1 MADKFQ
7 IKIQDNDLKT
17 VTIQVSKDM
26 KIKEVKELYY
36 AKTGKKQD
44 NNNFLL
50 FYNVKKLDDDKT
62 IGDYK
67 VKKNATIKFLSVEH
81 NIIAANLYIF

>member
-7 IKIQDNDLKT
+7 IKIQDTDLNT

-36 AKTGKKQD
+36 GKTGKKKIAISLCC
-44 NNNFLL
+44 FIML
-50 FYNVKKLDDDKT
+50 
-62 IGDYK
+62 
-67 VKKNATIKFLSVEH
+67 KN
-81 NIIAANLYIF
+81 